1 MQYQPIIQIFYLS
14 LQPYH
19 RFNNY
24 IIINMNKTS
33 LISTLFIGF
42 SLFCYADELPD
53 TLKLREVMV
62 TAPLKTNPD
71 LLPLNVTQVTS
82 REIEKSGESSLLPIL
97 VSKVPGLFVTERGFA
112 GYGVSG
118 GSAGEVNIRG
128 VGQGNK
134 VLFMIDGQPQ
144 WAGVFGH
151 SLADTYV
158 ANGVERVEV
167 VKGPSSLLYG
177 SNAMGGSVNIVTH
190 RQKQDGVTGRAR
202 AMFGSFNTQKF
213 AMSTGM
219 QKEKFSATLSGQL
232 DRSNGNR
239 EGSAFWLANEFMQLK
254 YAPSRHWAVGG
265 TLDMS
270 QTHANN
276 PGTTQDPLEN
286 MWTKMFRGSGA
297 VYVKNYYEK
306 ADGGI
311 QAYIN
316 WGAHKVDDG
325 NTPGQTPRDY
335 LFHSTDYNMGITL
348 YETLYLWKGN
358 DLSGGIDFQH
368 WGGHVWNTSKEDPS
382 VISSESTHHVN
393 EIAGYMMMQQGFFSN
408 IVNLNA
414 GVRLQHG
421 STYGNIWVPQ
431 AGFIIRPG
439 RESQIKASFSK
450 GFRSPNIREL
460 YLYPPANPDLKP
472 EYMLNYELSYRQQ
485 FIDGQ
490 LMIGGA
496 LFFIDGSNMIQ
507 TVRIDGRPRN
517 VNTGSFINKGF
528 ELEAAWRVIPTLT
541 FSSNYS
547 YLHTN
552 ANTLYSPKNKLNCE
566 VIYSPGNFSF
576 TIDETSIWSMNNNNP
591 SGAKESYTLLNFRG
605 AYTLEAKAPVTFSIK
620 LDNITNKHYE
630 IIYGCPMPGT
640 TIMGGVEFKF

>member
-1 MQYQPIIQIFYLS
+1 
-14 LQPYH
+14 
-19 RFNNY
+19 
-24 IIINMNKTS
+24 
-33 LISTLFIGF
+33 
-42 SLFCYADELPD
+42 
-53 TLKLREVMV
+53 MV
-62 TAPLKTNPD
+62 TAPLKTNPE
-71 LLPLNVTQVTS
+71 LLPLNVTQVSSQT
-82 REIEKSGESSLLPIL
+82 IEKSGETSLLPVL

-151 SLADTYV
+151 SVADTYV

-190 RQKQDGVTGRAR
+190 RQKEDGVTGRAR

-213 AMSTGM
+213 ALSTGV
-219 QKEKFSATLSGQL
+219 QKNKFSATLSGQL

-239 EGSAFWLANEFMQLK
+239 EGSAFWLANEFVQLK
-254 YAPSRHWAVGG
+254 YGASRNWSTGG
-265 TLDMS
+265 TLDMT
-270 QTHANN
+270 QTRAEN
-276 PGTTQDPLEN
+276 PGTTHDPLEN
-286 MWTKMFRGSGA
+286 MWTYMFRGAGS
-297 VYVKNYYEK
+297 VYVKNRYAK
-306 ADGGI
+306 ADGGV

-316 WGAHKVDDG
+316 WGEHKLDDG
-325 NTPGQTPRDY
+325 NTPGETPRDY
-335 LFHSTDYNMGITL
+335 LFHSTDYNMGFTL
-348 YETLYLWKGN
+348 YETMYLWQEN
-358 DLSGGIDFQH
+358 DLSAGIDFQH
-368 WGGHVWNTSKEDPS
+368 WGGHIWNTSKADPKE
-382 VISSESTHHVN
+382 ISSESSHHVN
-393 EIAGYMMMQQGFFSN
+393 EVAGYMMMQQGFISN
-408 IVNLNA
+408 LINLNA

-421 STYGNIWVPQ
+421 STYGNVWVPQ
-431 AGFIIRPG
+431 AGFVLRPG
-439 RESQIKASFSK
+439 RESQFKASFSK

-472 EYMLNYELSYRQQ
+472 EYMLNYELSYRQH
-485 FIDGQ
+485 FINGQ
-490 LMIGGA
+490 LMIGAA
-496 LFFIDGSNMIQ
+496 LFFIDGDNMIE
-507 TVRIDGRPRN
+507 TVRVDGRPHN

-528 ELEAAWRVIPTLT
+528 ELEAAWRALPNITL
-541 FSSNYS
+541 SSNYS

-552 ANTLYSPKNKLNCE
+552 ASTLYSPKNKLNCE
-566 VIYSPGNFSF
+566 IVYSPGDFSF
-576 TIDETSIWSMNNNNP
+576 TLDETSIWSMNNNNP

-605 AYTLEAKAPVTFSIK
+605 AYTMEAKAPVTFSIK

-640 TIMGGVEFKF
+640 TVMGGVEFKF